1 MLREDEL
8 ETRLAEALD
17 EVDDL
22 STRVTEDVADAR
34 GAEAIADDPSDA

>member
-1 MLREDEL
+1 VLREDEL

-22 STRVTEDVADAR
+22 STGVTEDVTDAR
-34 GAEAIADDPSDA
+34 GAKAIADNPPDA